1 MIYTVDKEEFRID
14 KSVKVTRK
22 EYNDLMN
29 ELYEF
34 TESYIQFNGKTP
46 VTDPVIVT
54 ESYNTNKV
62 IIYVMLYMM

>member
-1 MIYTVDKEEFRID
+1 MDFIVDKEEFRID

-34 TESYIQFNGKTP
+34 TESYLEFNGSGVQESEITP
-46 VTDPVIVT
+46 TI
-54 ESYNTNKV
+54 ENNNKV
-62 IIYVMLYMM
+62 I